1 MGCVFT
7 KLKHDG
13 MSIEITSPAIAPA
26 LTVAKH
32 CSHAT
37 PLAKTGEHQ
46 HEWSVPVQVEKADV
60 IAPQGPSQLVGKVGA
75 AVG

>member
-1 MGCVFT
+1 MGPGFAN
-7 KLKHDG
+7 LKHDG
-13 MSIEITSPAIAPA
+13 MSIEITSSALATA

-46 HEWSVPVQVEKADV
+46 HETSVPVQVEKACV
-60 IAPQGPSQLVGKVGA
+60 IAPHGPSQLVGKVGA